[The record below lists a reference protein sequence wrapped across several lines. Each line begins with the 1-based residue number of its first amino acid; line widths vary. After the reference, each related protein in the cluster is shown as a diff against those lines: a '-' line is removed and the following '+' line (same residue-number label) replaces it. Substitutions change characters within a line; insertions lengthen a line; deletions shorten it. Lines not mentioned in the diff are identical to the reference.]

1 VGVAPI
7 ESSRTCPSCGATGA
21 GSYCDRCGEKRRN
34 NHDFSIRHFLSEA
47 VEPFTHF
54 DSKILR
60 TAWRLVAH
68 PGALSADYLDGR
80 RIRYV
85 NPLRLFL
92 LFSILYYFS
101 NSIFPYNAFTTTLAT
116 QLHQNDYYHSFAAD
130 QVAVAM
136 HGMGIEY
143 PAFEHAYNEKTA
155 ILSKTLLFTL
165 IPVIA
170 LLLYGFLFRKKRYYS
185 EHLVVAT
192 HFWSFALIVI
202 GVFIPALMLVLVW
215 MGAAFGVPAS
225 VVMSDSVP
233 TLIIQ
238 AMFALYLFVMLLRV
252 YRVSLWY
259 SGLLAAAIAWS
270 FFQIVWLFR
279 FLLFVA
285 TLNSL
290 T

>member
-1 VGVAPI
+1 MGVAPI
-7 ESSRTCPSCGATGA
+7 EQSRTCPSCGATGK
-21 GSYCDRCGEKRRN
+21 GRFCDHCGEKRRD
-34 NHDFSIRHFLSEA
+34 NHDFSIRHYLSEA
-47 VEPFTHF
+47 VETFTHF

-68 PGALSADYLDGR
+68 PGALSADYLEGR

-92 LFSILYYFS
+92 LFSVLYYFS

-116 QLHQNDYYHSFAAD
+116 QLHQNDYYHSFAAT
-130 QVAVAM
+130 QVAGAM

-143 PAFEHAYNEKTA
+143 PAFERAYNDKTA
-155 ILSKTLLFTL
+155 VLSKTLLFSL

-170 LLLYGFLFRKKRYYS
+170 LLLYAFLFRKKRYFS

-202 GVFIPALMLVLVW
+202 GVFIPALLLVLVRV
-215 MGAAFGVPAS
+215 GALFGVPPS
-225 VVMSDSVP
+225 VVMADSVP
-233 TLIIQ
+233 TFIIQ
-238 AMFALYLFVMLLRV
+238 AVFALYLFVMLLRV